1 CHNIS
6 IYSTNHFICKR
17 KHQKNKQLNRKI
29 PHVLDNLA
37 NMVNGDQR
45 AGARYLVGNLPE
57 KDGKKPAVC

>member
-1 CHNIS
+1 M
-6 IYSTNHFICKR
+6 
-17 KHQKNKQLNRKI
+17 
-29 PHVLDNLA
+29 DNLA